1 MALKKRDCTDA
12 LPQGTF
18 DCRIGFRP
26 EEVTV
31 SRTASK
37 GAVEC
42 RVYSSMPAGS
52 ETLIRLSVAGESFL
66 AKRLGIRH
74 YKADEKVYAAIESEK
89 LNVFDASSGVLV
101 KKSVEGE
108 SD

>member
-1 MALKKRDCTDA
+1 
-12 LPQGTF
+12 
-18 DCRIGFRP
+18 
-26 EEVTV
+26 
-31 SRTASK
+31 
-37 GAVEC
+37 
-42 RVYSSMPAGS
+42 MPAGS

-74 YKADEKVYAAIESEK
+74 YKADETVYAAIESEK
-89 LNVFDASSGVLV
+89 LNVFDALSGALV